1 MIQNVINFR
10 IINKILGSLLFLE
23 ALLMVVCLG
32 VALLYGE
39 DDILPFMVSIIVT
52 VFFGFVFKFF
62 GRNAENRLSRRDSF
76 FVVSITW
83 LMFSLFGT
91 MPFLFGGYV
100 GSFTDAFFETMSGFT
115 STGASVINDVE
126 VLPHG
131 ILFWRSLTQWVGGL
145 GIVFFTIAVLP
156 SVVGGSTR
164 VFAAEAT
171 GPVRDKLHPKLSMC
185 AKWIWLVYLFITVG
199 CGICY
204 LLFGMDWFH
213 AVNYAM
219 TTAST
224 GGFAIDN
231 NTVFAHVPGLEY
243 TATFFCFV
251 SGVNFTLL
259 YYSLS
264 KMKIRNLW
272 KSTEFKFYAVFT
284 IVCTAIVM
292 AELMAHNGYGIEPAF
307 RSALFQVVSFI
318 TTTGYN
324 NADTTMWHHV
334 TWLVLWLCMI
344 IGACGGSTTGG
355 LKCARVLMLL
365 KIVKNEMRQ
374 RLHPNA
380 VLPLKIDGKNVGN
393 SQRVSLLAFTTSYMI
408 LLFVTVAILTV
419 QDVDAANAVTVAVSC
434 LANSGP
440 SLTFSSVMQITWADL
455 PDLSKWVCSVMML
468 VGRLEIFSVLVILTP
483 QFWREN

>member
-1 MIQNVINFR
+1 MINFK

-23 ALLMVVCLG
+23 ALLMG
-32 VALLYGE
+32 MALLFGE
-39 DDILPFMVSIIVT
+39 DDILPFMVAIIVT
-52 VFFGFVFKFF
+52 VFFGFIFKYF

-76 FVVSITW
+76 FVVSVTW
-83 LMFSLFGT
+83 LLFSLFGT

-100 GSFTDAFFETMSGFT
+100 NSFTDAFFETMSGFT

-171 GPVRDKLHPKLSMC
+171 GPVKNKLHPKLSMC

-231 NTVFAHVPGLEY
+231 SNVFDHVPGLEY

-259 YYSLS
+259 YYSIS
-264 KMKIRNLW
+264 KMKLHNLW
-272 KSTEFKFYAVFT
+272 KSSEFKFYAIFT
-284 IVCTAIVM
+284 VVCTAIIM
-292 AELMAHNGYGIEPAF
+292 AELMTRNGYGVELAF
-307 RSALFQVVSFI
+307 RSALFQVVSFV

-324 NADTTMWHHV
+324 NDDTTMWHHV

-344 IGACGGSTTGG
+344 VGACGGSTTGG
-355 LKCARVLMLL
+355 LKCARVVMLL

-380 VLPLKIDGKNVGN
+380 VLPLKIDGNNVAN
-393 SQRVSLLAFTTSYMI
+393 SQRVSLLAFTTAYML
-408 LLFVTVAILTV
+408 LLFIAVSVLTA
-419 QDVDAANAVTVAVSC
+419 QNIDAANAVTVAVSC

-440 SLTFSSVMQITWADL
+440 SLTFSSVAQITWADL
-455 PDLSKWVCSVMML
+455 PDLSKWVCSIMML
-468 VGRLEIFSVLVILTP
+468 IGRLEIFSVLVILTP

>member
-1 MIQNVINFR
+1 MINFK

-23 ALLMVVCLG
+23 ALLMAVCLG
-32 VALLYGE
+32 MALLFGE
-39 DDILPFMVSIIVT
+39 DDILPFMVAIIVT
-52 VFFGFVFKFF
+52 VFFGFIFKYF

-76 FVVSITW
+76 FVVSVTW
-83 LMFSLFGT
+83 LLFSLFGT

-100 GSFTDAFFETMSGFT
+100 NSFTDAFFETMSGFT

-171 GPVRDKLHPKLSMC
+171 GPVKNKLHPKLSMC
-185 AKWIWLVYLFITVG
+185 AKWIWLVYLFITG
-199 CGICY
+199 GGGICY

-231 NTVFAHVPGLEY
+231 SNVFDHVPGLEY

-259 YYSLS
+259 YYSIS
-264 KMKIRNLW
+264 KMKLHNLW
-272 KSTEFKFYAVFT
+272 KSSEFKFYAIFT
-284 IVCTAIVM
+284 VVCTAIIM
-292 AELMAHNGYGIEPAF
+292 AELMTRNGYGVELAF
-307 RSALFQVVSFI
+307 RSALFQVVSFV

-324 NADTTMWHHV
+324 NDDTTMWHHV

-344 IGACGGSTTGG
+344 VGACGGSTTGG
-355 LKCARVLMLL
+355 LKCARVVMLL

-380 VLPLKIDGKNVGN
+380 VLPLKIDGNNVAN
-393 SQRVSLLAFTTSYMI
+393 SQRVSLLAFTTAYML
-408 LLFVTVAILTV
+408 LLFIAVSVLTA
-419 QDVDAANAVTVAVSC
+419 QNIDAANAVTVAVSC

-440 SLTFSSVMQITWADL
+440 SLTFSSVAQITWADL
-455 PDLSKWVCSVMML
+455 PDLSKWVCSIMML
-468 VGRLEIFSVLVILTP
+468 IGRLEIFSVLVILTP